1 MNKVAVQK
9 NVAKIALIGNP
20 NAGKSSVFNQLTGLQ
35 QKVGNFTGVTVDKKT
50 GFSQLDKNT
59 KASLIDL
66 PGTYSLYPNSA
77 DEKIVLDILLDKNN
91 KDFPELILYILDA
104 SQIERH
110 CLLLT
115 QLIDLKFKVV
125 VAINMIDVAKKNH
138 IKIDSKQFEKTFGVP
153 AIPINARSGDNFD
166 LLKKTLAEQ
175 LNTPADLKIFYP
187 IENEILNE
195 IRAVIP
201 NEDTYRSWLIFQH
214 SKQVHFISTE
224 QRLDLNNLKTKHQ
237 FNSITEQFDEI
248 LDRYN
253 AFTPDLPKIIQRQL
267 NSSNTFTDKLD
278 NILTHKFWGV
288 LIFFALMLLVFQAM
302 FNWSTIPMDFID
314 AQFTRMAGNIANN
327 MPDNLLT
334 RLLTEGIIPGIGG
347 IVIFVPQIFLLFLI
361 ISILEEV
368 GYMSRAVYLF
378 DSLMQRFGLNGRSIV
393 ALISGGACAI
403 PAIMSTR
410 TISNPKERLITI
422 LITPFIS
429 CSARIPIYALLI
441 AFVVPSTVV
450 FGFLNLQ
457 ALVFMGMY
465 LLGVVAA
472 LGSAYILHKI
482 LKTTDT
488 SFLSLDLPEYK
499 IPYWKNVM
507 MEVNNKVQAFVFGA
521 GKVIIVISIVL
532 WFAASF
538 GPNLANKKIQFAQEA
553 AQMNLSEQESSEYI
567 ASKTLE
573 NSYAGIAGRVI
584 EPVIKPI
591 GFDWKI
597 GIAIITSFAAREVF
611 IGTMSTLYSIGED
624 AGESTI
630 REKLGKQ
637 INPETKQKV
646 FTVATSLSLLVF
658 YAFALQCMS
667 TMAVVYRE
675 TKTWKYPIYQFIG
688 MGLFA
693 YIASFIVYHLFK

>member
-1 MNKVAVQK
+1 
-9 NVAKIALIGNP
+9 
-20 NAGKSSVFNQLTGLQ
+20 
-35 QKVGNFTGVTVDKKT
+35 
-50 GFSQLDKNT
+50 
-59 KASLIDL
+59 
-66 PGTYSLYPNSA
+66 
-77 DEKIVLDILLDKNN
+77 
-91 KDFPELILYILDA
+91 
-104 SQIERH
+104 
-110 CLLLT
+110 
-115 QLIDLKFKVV
+115 
-125 VAINMIDVAKKNH
+125 
-138 IKIDSKQFEKTFGVP
+138 
-153 AIPINARSGDNFD
+153 
-166 LLKKTLAEQ
+166 
-175 LNTPADLKIFYP
+175 
-187 IENEILNE
+187 
-195 IRAVIP
+195 
-201 NEDTYRSWLIFQH
+201 
-214 SKQVHFISTE
+214 
-224 QRLDLNNLKTKHQ
+224 
-237 FNSITEQFDEI
+237 

-253 AFTPDLPKIIQRQL
+253 AFTPDLSKIIQRQL
-267 NSSNTFTDKLD
+267 NASNTFTDKLD

-314 AQFTRMAGNIANN
+314 TQFTRMAGNIANN
-327 MPDNLLT
+327 MADSLFT

-361 ISILEEV
+361 ISILEEI

-465 LLGVVAA
+465 LLGVIAA

-499 IPYWKNVM
+499 IPYWKNVL
-507 MEVNNKVQAFVFGA
+507 MEVSNKVQAFVFGA
-521 GKVIIVISIVL
+521 GKVIIVISILL
-532 WFAASF
+532 WFAASY

-573 NSYAGIAGRVI
+573 NSYVGIAGRVI
-584 EPVIKPI
+584 EPIIKPI

-637 INPETKQKV
+637 INPETKQRV

>member
-1 MNKVAVQK
+1 MKEQK
-9 NVAKIALIGNP
+9 KTAKIALIGNP

-50 GFSQLDKNT
+50 GFPQLDKNT

-91 KDFPELILYILDA
+91 KDFPEVILYILDA

-125 VAINMIDVAKKNH
+125 VAINMIDVAAKNH
-138 IKIDSKQFEKTFGVP
+138 IKIDIAAFENTFGVP
-153 AIPINARSGDNFD
+153 AIPINARSGENFD
-166 LLKKTLAEQ
+166 LLKKTLSEQ
-175 LNTPADLKIFYP
+175 LDTPTNLKVFYP
-187 IENEILNE
+187 IENDILNE
-195 IRAVIP
+195 IQAVIP

-224 QRLDLNNLKTKHQ
+224 QKLDLNNLKTKHQ

-253 AFTPDLPKIIQRQL
+253 AFTPDLSKIIQRQL
-267 NSSNTFTDKLD
+267 NASNTFTDKLD

-314 AQFTRMAGNIANN
+314 TQFTRMAGNIANN
-327 MPDNLLT
+327 MADNLFT

-361 ISILEEV
+361 ISILEEI

-465 LLGVVAA
+465 LLGVIAA

-499 IPYWKNVM
+499 IPYWKNVL
-507 MEVNNKVQAFVFGA
+507 MEVSNKVQAFVFGA
-521 GKVIIVISIVL
+521 GKVIIVISILL
-532 WFAASF
+532 WFAASY

-573 NSYAGIAGRVI
+573 NSYVGIAGRVI
-584 EPVIKPI
+584 EPIIKPI

-637 INPETKQKV
+637 INPETKQRV